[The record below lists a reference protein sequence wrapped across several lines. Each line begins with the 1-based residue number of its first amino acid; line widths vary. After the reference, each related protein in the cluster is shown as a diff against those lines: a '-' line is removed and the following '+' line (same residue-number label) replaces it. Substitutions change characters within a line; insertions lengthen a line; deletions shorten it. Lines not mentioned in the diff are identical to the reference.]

1 VLGGRGSSTGSLS
14 IAGCREFCSHS
25 NNGFASVLWLKYI
38 LLTILLACS
47 FADLQNP
54 QMDFDG
60 KACAAVGQS
69 GLMAIYDMLF
79 SQVSLLDLTNLY
91 LVIKEVLS

>member
-1 VLGGRGSSTGSLS
+1 
-14 IAGCREFCSHS
+14 
-25 NNGFASVLWLKYI
+25 
-38 LLTILLACS
+38 
-47 FADLQNP
+47 
-54 QMDFDG
+54 MDFDG